1 MGASSQQGI
10 TQLLQAWGGGD
21 QAALERLTPLVYE
34 ELHRLAR
41 HYMAQERS
49 DHVLQTTALVNE
61 AYIRLLNWKEVSWRN
76 RAHFFGVS
84 ARLMRHV
91 LVDFARR
98 RPLHMPKHEIRQVP
112 LEEALA
118 VTRESRAD
126 LVAMD
131 EALKILAELDP
142 RKGEIVELRFF
153 GGRTVEET
161 AEIMKVSPMTVK
173 REWNK
178 ARAWLLRE
186 LSRDKRDEA

>member
-98 RPLHMPKHEIRQVP
+98 RPLYMPKHEIRQVP

-131 EALKILAELDP
+131 EALKI
-142 RKGEIVELRFF
+142 R
-153 GGRTVEET
+153 
-161 AEIMKVSPMTVK
+161 
-173 REWNK
+173 
-178 ARAWLLRE
+178 
-186 LSRDKRDEA
+186 

>member
-1 MGASSQQGI
+1 MGTSSHQGI

-21 QAALERLTPLVYE
+21 QAALERLTPLIYE

-84 ARLMRHV
+84 ARLMRHI

-98 RPLHMPKHEIRQVP
+98 RPLYLPSHEVRQVP

-142 RKGEIVELRFF
+142 RKGKIVELRFF